1 MTCEICGGE
10 LEVGMP
16 RCLYCGNKVEWPE
29 LKREP
34 EPEEGGYTG
43 NRRFC
48 TRCGAPLT
56 PGNEVCLACGHRNT
70 PPGTYKDDAYHV
82 GNEGYYGEASYKEHD
97 RYEADHGN
105 DARRYDRSDGRERR
119 GYDDEPVYH
128 EQRPAQQRSTS
139 RGGMRVNPVGAAG
152 KIVKGAASAIPTGGG
167 GKKKKKKDDKKKTTR
182 TVVLA
187 VLGLMVL
194 FGITFVIFFRLL
206 GGSFSDASP
215 SESPTPSETASPAAT
230 EDPNWTPTIRT
241 ERPAS
246 SSNGGGSSSGGT
258 SNEREPSPVRTRAPQ
273 PQPTRAPQREE
284 PTTEPEENADE
295 ETGSNEEENSSGAET
310 GTDES
315 GSETSSESESEVIE
329 PE

>member
-1 MTCEICGGE
+1 MKCEICGGE

-16 RCLYCGNKVEWPE
+16 RCPYCGNKVEWPE

-34 EPEEGGYTG
+34 EHEDNVYTG
-43 NRRFC
+43 GGRYC
-48 TRCGAPLT
+48 TRCGAPLR
-56 PGNEVCLACGHRNT
+56 PGDDVCPACGHRNT
-70 PPGTYKDDAYHV
+70 PAQGSGAVYD
-82 GNEGYYGEASYKEHD
+82 GNDRYDGGYYGDESHSEPYRGDYRNDVH
-97 RYEADHGN
+97 RYEHSGED
-105 DARRYDRSDGRERR
+105 ERR
-119 GYDDEPVYH
+119 GYSY
-128 EQRPAQQRSTS
+128 EQRNTGQRQPQPRSS
-139 RGGMRVNPVGAAG
+139 RGGMRMNPVGAAG

-284 PTTEPEENADE
+284 PTAEPEENADE

-315 GSETSSESESEVIE
+315 GSETGSESESEVIE